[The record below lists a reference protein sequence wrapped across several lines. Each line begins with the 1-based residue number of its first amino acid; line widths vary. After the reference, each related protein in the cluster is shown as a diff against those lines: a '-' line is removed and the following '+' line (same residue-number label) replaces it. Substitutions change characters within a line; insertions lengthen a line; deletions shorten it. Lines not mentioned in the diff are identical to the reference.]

1 MGFHRK
7 FGPGA
12 NPNSRWF
19 SLLAKAASLTCFED
33 WHDLATQ
40 DGTFGDSQRHDP
52 IPGNEPI
59 QRIIH
64 RWGIVGNSR
73 HGIASD
79 AVTTDEFEVWF
90 DKGVT
95 DGLPVVPPTRE
106 RVERMRSGTRRSP
119 DELLGEMPPNYGR
132 LTVEKAAINAVLAGC
147 RPEYLPVVIAAA
159 ECACD
164 PAFNLHGVSTSTH
177 FSAPLIVVNGPI
189 RTLIGLNS
197 AFGVFGPGY
206 RANATIGRALRLM
219 IINIGGARPGE
230 MSMST
235 FGHPGRYTYCIAE
248 HEEASP
254 WPPYHVSRG
263 VAPEVSTVTLFG
275 GEAPHGISDH
285 ASRTAKALA
294 GSLGWSM
301 VGIWNS
307 KHFPLYSH
315 TMLVV
320 GPEHARTFAGDGWT
334 RERLARHLYETVRVP
349 YRALVPNDDHG
360 EGTNLRYGKTP
371 PAPDTLIP
379 KFPSP
384 EEIHIVV
391 AGGTAGRFSVAIPGW
406 LGTKNGS
413 TPVTRPVE
421 FD

>member
-1 MGFHRK
+1 M
-7 FGPGA
+7 
-12 NPNSRWF
+12 
-19 SLLAKAASLTCFED
+19 
-33 WHDLATQ
+33 
-40 DGTFGDSQRHDP
+40 
-52 IPGNEPI
+52 
-59 QRIIH
+59 
-64 RWGIVGNSR
+64 
-73 HGIASD
+73 
-79 AVTTDEFEVWF
+79 TTDEFETWF

-95 DGLPVVPPTRE
+95 DGLPVVPPTRA
-106 RVERMRSGTRRSP
+106 RVGGMLAGTRRHP
-119 DELLGEMPPNYGR
+119 DELIGEMPPNYGR
-132 LTVEKAAINAVLAGC
+132 LTVEKAAINAVMAGC
-147 RPEYLPVVIAAA
+147 RPEYLCVVIAAA

-164 PAFNLHGVSTSTH
+164 PAFNLHGMSASTH
-177 FSAPLIVVNGPI
+177 FAAPLIVVNGPI
-189 RTLIGLNS
+189 RSRIGLNS

-206 RANATIGRALRLM
+206 RANATIGRALRLLM
-219 IINIGGARPGE
+219 INIGGARPGE
-230 MSMST
+230 TSMST

-248 HEEASP
+248 NEEASP
-254 WPPYHVSRG
+254 WPPYHMSRG

-371 PAPDTLIP
+371 PALDELIP

-413 TPVTRPVE
+413 RPITRRIE